1 MSDENSGDCVERVAY
16 DMTKD
21 ILNIENQN
29 NPIPSAEIRKEF
41 LTLYRQCLKVAKGGM
56 VKQALAVEC

>member
-1 MSDENSGDCVERVAY
+1 MSETSVDCVERVAY
-16 DMTKD
+16 DMAKD
-21 ILNIENQN
+21 IMNLENQAK
-29 NPIPSAEIRKEF
+29 PIPAAEIRKEF